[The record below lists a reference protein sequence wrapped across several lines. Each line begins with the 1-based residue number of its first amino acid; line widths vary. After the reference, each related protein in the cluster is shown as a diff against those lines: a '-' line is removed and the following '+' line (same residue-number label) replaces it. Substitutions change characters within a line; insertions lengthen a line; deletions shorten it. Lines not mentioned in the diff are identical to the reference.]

1 MKLTTTL
8 SLLLTFPSLASA
20 EVDFLRD
27 VAPVLLRRCSGCH
40 GPRKAEGDYRI
51 HTFLFLMSAGT
62 SGFPAVVP
70 GKPDE
75 SELLLRIRETD
86 ESMRMPQQDDTL
98 PITDQKLIEQ
108 WIREGARFEGVSDL
122 PLTRQLPPRD
132 HASAPVQYRIPIPIQ
147 AVAFSHSGDLLASS
161 GYREVIIWDAVT
173 GQLVQRI
180 NHLPQRIQSIDWSR
194 DDSLLLI
201 GGGVPGEY
209 GEVSLVNVASG
220 KRTRVLATFE
230 DIVMDSN
237 FNFDHSKVAAVSAG
251 SRTQVVDLRSGQVMW
266 ESRVHSDWATGVT
279 FSQEDRFVVTTSRD
293 QTVKVQ
299 DATTGDLFTTYNGHR
314 KQLGEYI
321 GRFAVYAIEREP
333 ESGQLITVGE
343 GKAAR
348 IWIPEQARAENGTA
362 ADMEGR
368 FFKKGHTRFIEHQ
381 LSKPVLA
388 LAVAEGNVFMAGA
401 NGIVRVYRFHDFT
414 HLRDLTGNQDWIF
427 SLSASHTSPYLA
439 TGSFDG
445 IIRIWNYESGTE
457 LLSFHAAPGYPAT
470 AETRSK

>member
-1 MKLTTTL
+1 MKLTSTL

-40 GPRKAEGDYRI
+40 GPRKSEGDYRI
-51 HTFLFLMSAGT
+51 HTFSFLMSAGT

-75 SELLLRIRETD
+75 SELLLRVRETD
-86 ESMRMPQQDDTL
+86 ESMRMPQQDDAL
-98 PITDQKLIEQ
+98 PATDQKLIEQ

-132 HASAPVQYRIPIPIQ
+132 HASAPVQYRIPVPVQ
-147 AVAFSHSGDLLASS
+147 AVAFSHSGTLLASS
-161 GYREVIIWDAVT
+161 GYREVIIWNPVT

-180 NHLPQRIQSIDWSR
+180 NHLPQRIQSIDWSK
-194 DDSLLLI
+194 DDSRLLI

-209 GEVSLVNVASG
+209 GEVSLVNVGSG

-279 FSQEDRFVVTTSRD
+279 FSKEDRFVVTTSRD

-321 GRFAVYAIEREP
+321 GRIFDEAKGRPTYIISETRNIV
-333 ESGQLITVGE
+333 E
-343 GKAAR
+343 GKTMR
-348 IWIPEQARAENGTA
+348 
-362 ADMEGR
+362 
-368 FFKKGHTRFIEHQ
+368 EHNDK
-381 LSKPVLA
+381 S
-388 LAVAEGNVFMAGA
+388 
-401 NGIVRVYRFHDFT
+401 
-414 HLRDLTGNQDWIF
+414 
-427 SLSASHTSPYLA
+427 
-439 TGSFDG
+439 
-445 IIRIWNYESGTE
+445 
-457 LLSFHAAPGYPAT
+457 
-470 AETRSK
+470 

>member
-1 MKLTTTL
+1 
-8 SLLLTFPSLASA
+8 
-20 EVDFLRD
+20 
-27 VAPVLLRRCSGCH
+27 
-40 GPRKAEGDYRI
+40 
-51 HTFLFLMSAGT
+51 
-62 SGFPAVVP
+62 
-70 GKPDE
+70 
-75 SELLLRIRETD
+75 
-86 ESMRMPQQDDTL
+86 
-98 PITDQKLIEQ
+98 
-108 WIREGARFEGVSDL
+108 
-122 PLTRQLPPRD
+122 
-132 HASAPVQYRIPIPIQ
+132 PIPIQ

-343 GKAAR
+343 GKAA
-348 IWIPEQARAENGTA
+348 
-362 ADMEGR
+362 
-368 FFKKGHTRFIEHQ
+368 
-381 LSKPVLA
+381 
-388 LAVAEGNVFMAGA
+388 
-401 NGIVRVYRFHDFT
+401 
-414 HLRDLTGNQDWIF
+414 
-427 SLSASHTSPYLA
+427 
-439 TGSFDG
+439 
-445 IIRIWNYESGTE
+445 
-457 LLSFHAAPGYPAT
+457 
-470 AETRSK
+470 